1 VHWLLVILHITIFS
15 FCAHA
20 DEPLTDP
27 RLEKQAQELFTQ
39 VKCVVCQA
47 SVIKE
52 STSEFS
58 IKTRAQIR
66 QQIALGKKPEQ
77 ILDDLRKQYGAEIV
91 TKPEV
96 SRYTFLLWFLP
107 WLILVGGIYF
117 ISLRVNGRK
126 N

>member
-1 VHWLLVILHITIFS
+1 MFP
-15 FCAHA
+15 FCVHA
-20 DEPLTDP
+20 DEPLADP
-27 RLEKQAQELFTQ
+27 LLEKQAQELFTQ

-58 IKTRAQIR
+58 VKTRAQIR

-77 ILDDLRKQYGAEIV
+77 ILEEIRKQYGAEIV
-91 TKPEV
+91 TKPAV
-96 SRYTFLLWFLP
+96 NRYTFLLWVLP
-107 WLILVGGIYF
+107 WLILAGGLYF
-117 ISLRVNGRK
+117 ISFKVNGKK